1 MGIFDFLNNKK
12 KEKAREKEK
21 LSRWYVQTCEKEVSG
36 STGEKNDC
44 GTRIF
49 AKNGSGRGK
58 NLLWTRF
65 T

>member
-1 MGIFDFLNNKK
+1 MF
-12 KEKAREKEK
+12 R
-21 LSRWYVQTCEKEVSG
+21 RVKEVSG

-65 T
+65 A